1 MYRDIFTNKWVL
13 SGIGFLIMLTVAC
26 VLWYQHDTAPYRQ
39 AASEAEELLRQS
51 EVAKKVDVTDSETE
65 QATDAPVE
73 SNTPTAEK
81 LVNENPAE
89 VKNNTEAEIQ
99 VQQNETPSENAAE
112 SEVRVSPFGFGPYP
126 EVPED
131 YPSVVVWLQSDYEE
145 LPSHAQKN
153 FELMSRVLIKLWA
166 SGEKGF
172 RGASTYN
179 GKIYPHYYDTVYIK
193 VREYELPDGTKAQY
207 ISRRKSGPH
216 VNTAGV
222 DLLNPPS
229 HLRVLDLESSG
240 IDPYQYLNL
249 R

>member
-1 MYRDIFTNKWVL
+1 MVRDNKWI
-13 SGIGFLIMLTVAC
+13 IGAIAFIIIFAGAC
-26 VLWYQHDTAPYRQ
+26 YLWYQHDTAPYRQ
-39 AASEAEELLRQS
+39 EAANAKQLLRQS
-51 EVAKKVDVTDSETE
+51 EIEKSEKSKVVKRT
-65 QATDAPVE
+65 ADAPVE
-73 SNTPTAEK
+73 STTPTAEK
-81 LVNENPAE
+81 QGTETTAE
-89 VKNNTEAEIQ
+89 VKNNTEAAE
-99 VQQNETPSENAAE
+99 QQSETPSENVAE
-112 SEVRVSPFGFGPYP
+112 SEVRVSPFGFGPFP

-131 YPSVVVWLQSDYEE
+131 YPSVIVWLQSDYEE

-153 FELMSRVLIKLWA
+153 LELMSRVLIKLWA

-179 GKIYPHYYDTVYIK
+179 GKVYPYYYNTVYIK
-193 VREYELPDGTKAQY
+193 VSEYELPDGTKSQY

-216 VNTAGV
+216 VNTDGV

-229 HLRVLDLESSG
+229 HLRVLDLDSSG